1 MRLPLIPTLIL
12 LLLALA
18 VDFFIFRH
26 LRRKGSPLWLRRAYI
41 AVAVLTQG
49 ALIYAAVMPKK
60 SGSDQALT
68 VLMWILFVYLS
79 CYVPKIVYALFV
91 LLRAG
96 LQRLFHRPMR
106 PVEICGAVLGIAVFG
121 LMWWGALVNRFHL
134 DVRETDVSVPTL
146 PAAFNGLRIVQISD
160 IHTGTYGTD
169 TTFLSRMV
177 DRVNALEPDII
188 LFTGDIV
195 NRHSDELR
203 PFTGVLSRLSA
214 PLGVWGVMGNHDYGD
229 YYNWENEGTH
239 RADADSL
246 KALET
251 RAGIHMLNNSHVWLR
266 AGNDS
271 IALIGVENIGDPPF
285 PVYGSIDEAYPDI
298 ADSHFKILLSHNPAH
313 WCDSISDKPDAN
325 IALTLAGHTHAMQV
339 ELAGF
344 SPAAWRYPAWGGLY
358 TDSLG
363 RHLYVNIG
371 LGTVAMPARI
381 GATPEITVINLN
393 NR

>member
-79 CYVPKIVYALFV
+79 CYVSKIVYALFV

-121 LMWWGALVNRFHL
+121 LMWWSALVNRFRL

-177 DRVNALEPDII
+177 DRVNTLEPDII

-229 YYNWENEGTH
+229 YYNWENEGAH

-313 WCDSISDKPDAN
+313 WCDSISDNPDAN

-381 GATPEITVINLN
+381 GATPEITLINLN